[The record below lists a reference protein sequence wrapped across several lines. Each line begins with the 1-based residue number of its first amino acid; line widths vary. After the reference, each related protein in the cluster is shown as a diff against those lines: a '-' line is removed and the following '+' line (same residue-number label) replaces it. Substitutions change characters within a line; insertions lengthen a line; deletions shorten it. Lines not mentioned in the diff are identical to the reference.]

1 MKSTS
6 TNLLLEQQVLLAG
19 LKQQLPELKKLLIAV
34 QGHWQYEDSIYRFYH
49 QSFKVYA
56 VQALTRQ
63 IIDALAKISER
74 PMNKWFLEI
83 TGEGFVGEFA
93 LRHNQE
99 WLKYT
104 RPQLEA
110 FFHAK
115 YMLEM
120 AVKYGGLKQPPKML
134 PSGWA
139 ALLYLFN
146 LR

>member
-1 MKSTS
+1 MKSLNIARQAELTHFLEGLKRQLPDLQQ
-6 TNLLLEQQVLLAG
+6 LLLE
-19 LKQQLPELKKLLIAV
+19 I
-34 QGHWQYEDSIYRFYH
+34 QGHWSYEDLVYRFYH
-49 QSFKVYA
+49 QSLKVYA
-56 VQALTRQ
+56 IQAVTARMVAQ
-63 IIDALAKISER
+63 LARISDR
-74 PMNKWFLEI
+74 PMNNWFSKII
-83 TGEGFVGEFA
+83 TDGCVGEFQ
-93 LRHNQE
+93 LTDNKI
-99 WLKYT
+99 WLEKT

-120 AVKYGGLKQPPKML
+120 AVKYGSLEAPPQKM